1 MENPFN
7 EDYEETNSNKA
18 SLEEEE
24 KQYAF
29 DLKNT
34 FDLDNRRYEEIQELN
49 NYDAYRDLQD
59 MQYALEIKNIFE
71 KDFPN
76 HMRRIFVK
84 LDIIFKNTLEF
95 IERYKLY
102 HSHYFGVLL
111 PRIEREEE
119 FIFECRDENEVYELA
134 NLTFKLVISYGWKV
148 CSVGLKIIASPPE
161 QSE

>member
-1 MENPFN
+1 MKNRFN

-34 FDLDNRRYEEIQELN
+34 FELENRSYEDFQDTN
-49 NYDAYRDLQD
+49 NYIAHLEQRAMLNAFDIKD
-59 MQYALEIKNIFE
+59 MYE

-76 HMRRIFVK
+76 YMRRIFVK
-84 LDIIFKNTLEF
+84 HDIIFKNTLEL
-95 IERYKLY
+95 IERKKLS

-111 PRIEREEE
+111 SRIKKEEE
-119 FIFECRDENEVYELA
+119 FIHIY
-134 NLTFKLVISYGWKV
+134 LTYWTHQ
-148 CSVGLKIIASPPE
+148 CEA
-161 QSE
+161 

>member
-1 MENPFN
+1 MENTFN

-49 NYDAYRDLQD
+49 DYDAYLDQQA

-76 HMRRIFVK
+76 YMRKIFLK
-84 LDIIFKNTLEF
+84 QNIIFKNTLEL
-95 IERYKLY
+95 IERNKLY

-111 PRIEREEE
+111 PSIEREKE

-134 NLTFKLVISYGWKV
+134 NLTLKLVISYGWKV

>member
-49 NYDAYRDLQD
+49 NYDAYLEQRAMLNAFDIKD
-59 MQYALEIKNIFE
+59 MYE

-76 HMRRIFVK
+76 YMRRTFVK
-84 LDIIFKNTLEF
+84 HDIIFKNTLEL
-95 IERYKLY
+95 IERKKLS
-102 HSHYFGVLL
+102 HSHYFRALL
-111 PRIEREEE
+111 SRIEKEEE